1 MTGRPTDDV
10 QALAVIGLGY
20 VGLPLAAAFAAC
32 GLRVIGIDLDPHKIA
47 SLRQGRSYIADVDSA
62 TVARLIGAGALTPTD
77 DYESLRQADAI
88 FICVPTPFDAMRA
101 PDLSYIRAASEGIAE
116 RLRSGQLVVLQST
129 TYPGTT
135 EEVVLPILER
145 RTGLRAGT
153 DFNLAFSPERIDPG
167 PAHKEWNVTNT
178 PKVVGGITPA
188 CAERAQALLARLGA
202 PVVVVSSPRAA
213 EMTKLLENIFR
224 SVNIALV
231 NELALLSE
239 RMGIDIWEVIT
250 AAKTKPFGF
259 MPFYPGAGVGGHCLA
274 EDEFLFVKNGHGL
287 SGVRIGDYFTD
298 LERQHPEA
306 ARIVDGVTLLEPEG
320 LSVLS
325 FDLKEQSA
333 CYKPI
338 QILSR
343 REYRGA
349 MVDITTIDWRSL
361 RVTDGHPMVVWEDG
375 APRLKRAADLRAG
388 NELIVPTDWPDGM
401 SGAQEIDLI
410 SHLNENEIAK
420 IRVAPKHKRFRDYRA
435 ELTPHLKA
443 LGADWH
449 EIYRSNRM
457 PLRIYLALEQRIGMP
472 ISRREIMLRTGRG
485 PSWNAIPAV
494 VSINEDFA
502 RLIGYYLSEGCITK
516 GKSLRTRFTFN
527 VNEREYIEDVTHLLD
542 SLGVRYSK
550 HKDRI
555 WDALHIKVS
564 SNLFAR
570 LVRDVLGCGTHSTE
584 MQIPGILLSAPQ
596 PIRLAVLSGLLRG
609 DGNVELEQV
618 TRRYYYKRKKRFYQH
633 RINTAS
639 VGYFSSSPRLFQQS
653 VALVQ
658 GLGLVPTFKK
668 DKPYWR
674 LYGEAQLA
682 RLLPLFDGA
691 KLKKLEQYSQG
702 RRKRM
707 PTKKSVTHGT
717 VSTVQVREVVPRD
730 GQYTVYSVEVEDTHT
745 FVTSYGILTHNC
757 IPVDPYYLSWKARQY
772 DFYTKFIELAAEVN
786 QAMPFHVV
794 SQVVDALGSQGRSLS
809 GARVLILGV
818 AFKRDVDDA
827 RNSPAERIIELLLG
841 RGAIVS
847 YHDPYVPL
855 FHVGGDVFL
864 RDRVTLTSAPL
875 TAEAIAGQDCI
886 VIVTGHSALD
896 YAWIVAHARLVM
908 DSCNA
913 TAGVTFGREKI
924 VRLGAPSPYTT

>member
-1 MTGRPTDDV
+1 MTGRPTDEV

-32 GLRVIGIDLDPHKIA
+32 GLRVIGIDLDPHKVA

-62 TVARLIGAGALTPTD
+62 TVARLIGAGALIPTD

-101 PDLSYIRAASEGIAE
+101 PDLSYIKAASEGIAE

-188 CAERAQALLARLGA
+188 CAERARALLARLGA

-259 MPFYPGAGVGGHCLA
+259 MPFYPGAGVGGHC
-274 EDEFLFVKNGHGL
+274 
-287 SGVRIGDYFTD
+287 
-298 LERQHPEA
+298 
-306 ARIVDGVTLLEPEG
+306 
-320 LSVLS
+320 
-325 FDLKEQSA
+325 
-333 CYKPI
+333 
-338 QILSR
+338 
-343 REYRGA
+343 
-349 MVDITTIDWRSL
+349 
-361 RVTDGHPMVVWEDG
+361 
-375 APRLKRAADLRAG
+375 
-388 NELIVPTDWPDGM
+388 
-401 SGAQEIDLI
+401 
-410 SHLNENEIAK
+410 
-420 IRVAPKHKRFRDYRA
+420 
-435 ELTPHLKA
+435 
-443 LGADWH
+443 
-449 EIYRSNRM
+449 
-457 PLRIYLALEQRIGMP
+457 
-472 ISRREIMLRTGRG
+472 
-485 PSWNAIPAV
+485 
-494 VSINEDFA
+494 
-502 RLIGYYLSEGCITK
+502 
-516 GKSLRTRFTFN
+516 
-527 VNEREYIEDVTHLLD
+527 
-542 SLGVRYSK
+542 
-550 HKDRI
+550 
-555 WDALHIKVS
+555 
-564 SNLFAR
+564 
-570 LVRDVLGCGTHSTE
+570 
-584 MQIPGILLSAPQ
+584 
-596 PIRLAVLSGLLRG
+596 
-609 DGNVELEQV
+609 
-618 TRRYYYKRKKRFYQH
+618 
-633 RINTAS
+633 
-639 VGYFSSSPRLFQQS
+639 
-653 VALVQ
+653 
-658 GLGLVPTFKK
+658 
-668 DKPYWR
+668 
-674 LYGEAQLA
+674 
-682 RLLPLFDGA
+682 
-691 KLKKLEQYSQG
+691 
-702 RRKRM
+702 
-707 PTKKSVTHGT
+707 
-717 VSTVQVREVVPRD
+717 
-730 GQYTVYSVEVEDTHT
+730 
-745 FVTSYGILTHNC
+745 

-794 SQVVDALGSQGRSLS
+794 GQVADALGNQGRPLN
-809 GARVLILGV
+809 GARVLVLGV

-841 RGAIVS
+841 RGAMVS

-875 TAEAIAGQDCI
+875 TAETIAGQDCI

-896 YAWIVAHARLVM
+896 YAWVVAHARLVM

-924 VRLGAPSPYTT
+924 VRLGAPGPYTI